1 MGSMWSAPANRRS
14 GCRPRRAC
22 RAYKRL
28 SLVEQLFRCLKGI
41 DLLVRPIYH
50 RIEPR
55 VRAHVL
61 ICVLAYYV
69 EWHLGRAWR
78 SLLFEDEELDRD
90 REERDPVA
98 PARPSA
104 SVRRKK
110 KTHQTAGDLPVHSF
124 QTLLVHLGGRRRE
137 THQVV
142 SGPSGMTFQQ
152 LSELDPVQ
160 GEALRLL
167 ET

>member
-1 MGSMWSAPANRRS
+1 M
-14 GCRPRRAC
+14 
-22 RAYKRL
+22 
-28 SLVEQLFRCLKGI
+28 
-41 DLLVRPIYH
+41 
-50 RIEPR
+50 
-55 VRAHVL
+55 
-61 ICVLAYYV
+61 
-69 EWHLGRAWR
+69 
-78 SLLFEDEELDRD
+78 DRD

-152 LSELDPVQ
+152 LTEFDPVQ

-167 ET
+167 KT